1 MSGPGLPHA
10 SALALAVQAAFY
22 GGLVAL
28 MPAAAV
34 APWAWVGLYAVV
46 LVATLA
52 ALRGPWRS
60 PSVVSAAAWLMYA
73 VLLSL
78 WFFGANVGLD
88 ALHGAHRVHPDVARH
103 LGGLELWFVLCP
115 GAASVALALLVQAL
129 QASSARRP
137 KAGSMRSSQAAAN
150 EGSVATQAQTKK
162 AV

>member
-28 MPAAAV
+28 MPAAV

-60 PSVVSAAAWLMYA
+60 PSVVSAATWLMYA

-88 ALHGAHRVHPDVARH
+88 ALHGAHRSKADVALH

-150 EGSVATQAQTKK
+150 EGNVATQAQTKK